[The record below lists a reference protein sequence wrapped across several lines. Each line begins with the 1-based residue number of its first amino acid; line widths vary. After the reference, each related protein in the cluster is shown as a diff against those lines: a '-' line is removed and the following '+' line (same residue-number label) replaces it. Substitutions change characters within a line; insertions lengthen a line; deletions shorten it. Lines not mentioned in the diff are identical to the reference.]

1 MFSDDGDGRFGG
13 ELFRARPTQAP
24 VPSHG
29 VGTRKRATTMGG
41 DGVKSRSV
49 GRSAH
54 ALSRNRVF
62 KIKFDERGEIST
74 AEDGVIHGSRLG

>member
-1 MFSDDGDGRFGG
+1 MFSDDGNGRLGG

-29 VGTRKRATTMGG
+29 VGTRKRATTMDG
-41 DGVKSRSV
+41 DGVKSRLIECP
-49 GRSAH
+49 AH
-54 ALSRNRVF
+54 ALSRGRIF
-62 KIKFDERGEIST
+62 EIEFDERGEIST